1 MAAEVTTPHNWSEM
15 VPEMVIEEEETLEE
29 ALIGRGARR
38 TANDDG
44 DAVINGDDLSIGVE
58 EEANKDKPKN
68 SANFDNNE
76 GLCFLI
82 GFLLQLDIQWLDGP
96 GYHKYNTDL

>member
-1 MAAEVTTPHNWSEM
+1 MAAEVSTPHNWSEM

-76 GLCFLI
+76 GTQCSKTLSIYFYVNKTE
-82 GFLLQLDIQWLDGP
+82 DV
-96 GYHKYNTDL
+96 NTC

>member
-1 MAAEVTTPHNWSEM
+1 MAAEVSTPHNWSEM

-76 GLCFLI
+76 VFVWGE
-82 GFLLQLDIQWLDGP
+82 
-96 GYHKYNTDL
+96 YRMREVMYNNIFRV